1 MKKVLILGSTGSIGI
16 NTLNVIRNFSE
27 EFKITALTVNTR
39 IDLLEPQINEFK
51 PGTVVVKNEKQ
62 GLELRNKISNKCTV
76 LTGEQGLIDA
86 ASNLDY
92 DIFVGAMVGFSGLG
106 PALEAIKRGKIIA
119 LANKETLVV
128 AGELVTRMCKTYG
141 AKLIP
146 IDSEHSAIF
155 QCLEGENK
163 NSVEK
168 LILTASGGPF
178 LNKKKS
184 ALEAVTV
191 SEALSHPNWKMGN
204 KITIDSASMMNKG
217 LEIIE
222 AHWLFEIEK
231 DKIEVVVHPQSI
243 IHSMVQFVD
252 GSIKAQLGLPDMKLP
267 IQYALTYPSRFANN
281 YKRVNL
287 PKIGDLTFF
296 SPDME
301 KFECL
306 KLAYKVLDEGGTA
319 PCILNAANE
328 VAVDKFLKG
337 KIKFSSIPRFINMAL
352 DKLENHKSPDV
363 ETIFECDKETRE
375 FVLTLS

>member
-1 MKKVLILGSTGSIGI
+1 
-16 NTLNVIRNFSE
+16 
-27 EFKITALTVNTR
+27 
-39 IDLLEPQINEFK
+39 
-51 PGTVVVKNEKQ
+51 
-62 GLELRNKISNKCTV
+62 
-76 LTGEQGLIDA
+76 
-86 ASNLDY
+86 
-92 DIFVGAMVGFSGLG
+92 MVGFSGLA

-128 AGELVTRMCKTYG
+128 AGELVTGMCKTYG

-222 AHWLFEIEK
+222 AHWLFEVQKE
-231 DKIEVVVHPQSI
+231 KIEVVVHPQSI

-267 IQYALTYPSRFANN
+267 IQYALTYPSRLANN

-296 SPDME
+296 LPDME

-375 FVLTLS
+375 FVLTLG